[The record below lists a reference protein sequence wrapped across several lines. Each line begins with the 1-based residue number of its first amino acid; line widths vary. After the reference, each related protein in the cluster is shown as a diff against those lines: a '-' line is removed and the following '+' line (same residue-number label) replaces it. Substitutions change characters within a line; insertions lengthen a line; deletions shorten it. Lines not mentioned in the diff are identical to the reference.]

1 LMSTA
6 SRIVH
11 VPHPAPVVDSM
22 ITANC
27 PTSGL
32 MLAGLQSSVTV
43 RTTIWVQLGV
53 GLENVNRSIWPEFPN
68 ACPQQA
74 RPGGVGVMQSFVPEM
89 FLSSDAGLRM
99 MQPEGGL
106 IWAKAGAGLMLSI
119 TGAAQIKAPVRAD
132 RLRRSRRDS
141 VPGRSTGVDSG
152 SEALGSSTQLVLF
165 LVRNH

>member
-1 LMSTA
+1 MLRSLALMSTA

-32 MLAGLQSSVTV
+32 MLAGLQSSMTV
-43 RTTIWVQLGV
+43 RTTIWVQLGA
-53 GLENVNRSIWPEFPN
+53 GLENVNRSTWPELPN
-68 ACPQQA
+68 ARPQQA
-74 RPGGVGVMQSFVPEM
+74 RPGGVGVMQSFVPEL

-99 MQPEGGL
+99 MQPEGL

-119 TGAAQIKAPVRAD
+119 TGAAQIKA
-132 RLRRSRRDS
+132 SCQ
-141 VPGRSTGVDSG
+141 G
-152 SEALGSSTQLVLF
+152 
-165 LVRNH
+165 